1 MLVVYSVV
9 VTMAALA
16 AALLV
21 LRKHMQ
27 LQACTGELAASER
40 ACTNLSQQHDSVARQ
55 RGVLLQILNGLG
67 EGLLAVDRRRH
78 VVLANPRFGEMF
90 GGGGDLVG
98 RPLSEAARAATVFA
112 AFDAALGGEE
122 ASERFPLRTGVAER
136 KIEMRAFPLQADDIA
151 AVALFLD
158 VTQVER
164 LEQIRRNFI
173 SDFSHEVRTPLAG
186 LRSAVESF
194 DLGAEHISQE
204 EDQQLRR
211 IMSRQLARL
220 DRLVDDLSELSRIE
234 SGDIP
239 LDRTMVDL
247 FTLVR
252 DLCEDFA
259 DRAAQKALRL
269 IVSGEAVC
277 VCADAVRIQQAL
289 SNLIDNAIKYGGE
302 KGSIEID
309 VSATDDAGIVAI
321 TDHGEGVSP
330 DERERIFRRFY
341 RVDKS
346 RSQEVSGS
354 GLGLA
359 ITKHLVLL
367 HRGTIDVES
376 LPGRGSTF
384 LVRLPRRAPQ
394 SP

>member
-1 MLVVYSVV
+1 MI
-9 VTMAALA
+9 A
-16 AALLV
+16 AAAAGLL
-21 LRKHMQ
+21 LRQKRRQ
-27 LQACTGELAASER
+27 LQACAGELATSER
-40 ACTNLSQQHDSVARQ
+40 ARGSLSQQSDAVARQ

-78 VVLANPRFGEMF
+78 VVLANPRFAEMF
-90 GGGGDLVG
+90 GAGGDLVG
-98 RPLSEAARAATVFA
+98 RPLTEAARAAAVFA
-112 AFDAALGGEE
+112 AFDAALAGSE
-122 ASERFPLRTGVAER
+122 ASERFPLRSGVAER

-158 VTQVER
+158 VTQIER

-194 DLGAEHISQE
+194 DLGAEHISE
-204 EDQQLRR
+204 DEDQQLRR

-239 LDRTMVDL
+239 LDRTMVEL
-247 FTLVR
+247 YTLVR

-259 DRAAQKALRL
+259 DRAAQKTLRL
-269 IVSGEAVC
+269 VVSGQPVH
-277 VCADAVRIQQAL
+277 VCADAMRIQQAL
-289 SNLIDNAIKYGGE
+289 SNLIDNAIKYGGDND
-302 KGSIEID
+302 SIEIE
-309 VSATDDAGIVAI
+309 VSAGEEAGIVAI
-321 TDHGEGVSP
+321 TDHGEGVTL
-330 DERERIFRRFY
+330 EEKEQIFRRFY

-346 RSQEVSGS
+346 RSQEISGS

-367 HRGTIDVES
+367 HRGSIDVES
-376 LPGRGSTF
+376 APGEGSTF
-384 LVRLPRRAPQ
+384 LVRLPRRG
-394 SP
+394 

>member
-1 MLVVYSVV
+1 M
-9 VTMAALA
+9 TIA
-16 AALLV
+16 AAAVGLL
-21 LRKHMQ
+21 LLQKHGQ
-27 LQACTGELAASER
+27 LQAYAGELATGER
-40 ACTNLSQQHDSVARQ
+40 ARASLSQQSDAVARQ

-78 VVLANPRFGEMF
+78 VVLANPRFAEMF
-90 GGGGDLVG
+90 GAGGDLVG
-98 RPLSEAARAATVFA
+98 RPLTEAARAAAVFA
-112 AFDAALGGEE
+112 AFDAALEGNE
-122 ASERFPLRTGVAER
+122 ASERFPLRSGVAER

-158 VTQVER
+158 VTQIER

-194 DLGAEHISQE
+194 DLGAEHISQD

-239 LDRTMVDL
+239 LDRTMVEL
-247 FTLVR
+247 YTLVR

-269 IVSGEAVC
+269 IVSGQPVH
-277 VCADAVRIQQAL
+277 VCADAMRIQQAL
-289 SNLIDNAIKYGGE
+289 SNLIDNAIKYGGDND
-302 KGSIEID
+302 SIEIE
-309 VSATDDAGIVAI
+309 VSAGEDAGIVTI
-321 TDHGEGVSP
+321 TDHGEGVTL
-330 DERERIFRRFY
+330 EEKEQIFRRFY

-346 RSQEVSGS
+346 RSQEISGS

-367 HRGTIDVES
+367 HRGSIDVES
-376 LPGRGSTF
+376 APGEGSTF
-384 LVRLPRRAPQ
+384 LVRLPRRG
-394 SP
+394 